1 MNTAELRKL
10 SEKEL
15 EAKLIEAK
23 EAQLKL
29 RIQKA
34 TAPNQPTHN
43 MRVSKKLVARIL
55 TLLTEKKGSAT
66 S

>member
-1 MNTAELRKL
+1 MNTTELRKL

-15 EAKLIEAK
+15 EAKLLEAK

-34 TAPNQPTHN
+34 TAPNQPPHN
-43 MRVSKKLVARIL
+43 LRESKKFVARIH